1 MNNLSR
7 LTIVCVCVLS
17 IGTISAVKQNKVKA
31 DLAVNTT
38 SQSVEIKTAS
48 IKSNVVIVVPDR
60 TPATKSATKS
70 KNSTGTTS
78 SKSNNNN
85 LDLGRGGSARTDV
98 VSFALQFVGRPYVWG
113 ASGPNAFDCSGFT
126 AYVYSKFGVHLDH
139 YTVSQYNTGQA
150 VSRGNLVP
158 GDLVFFNTYQP
169 IGHVGIY
176 IGGGQYVHAASSRTG
191 VIVSELGSYA
201 GARRVK

>member
-38 SQSVEIKTAS
+38 SQSVEMKTAS
-48 IKSNVVIVVPDR
+48 IKSKVVIVVPDR
-60 TPATKSATKS
+60 TPAPKAKSVTVTSSS
-70 KNSTGTTS
+70 KNTNT
-78 SKSNNNN
+78 NV
-85 LDLGRGGSARTDV
+85 DLGRGGSARTDV

>member
-1 MNNLSR
+1 MNILSR
-7 LTIVCVCVLS
+7 LTIVCVCVIS
-17 IGTISAVKQNKVKA
+17 IGAFSTVKQNSVKA

-38 SQSVEIKTAS
+38 QQSVELKTAS
-48 IKSNVVIVVPDR
+48 IKSKVVIVIPNR
-60 TPATKSATKS
+60 TPAS
-70 KNSTGTTS
+70 KIQNGTMTS
-78 SKSNNNN
+78 SSNSKNNN
-85 LDLGRGGSARTDV
+85 LNLGRGGSARTDV

-113 ASGPNAFDCSGFT
+113 ASGPYAFDCSGFT
-126 AYVYSKFGVHLDH
+126 AYVYSKFGVYLPH
-139 YTVSQYNTGQA
+139 YTVSQYNSGQP